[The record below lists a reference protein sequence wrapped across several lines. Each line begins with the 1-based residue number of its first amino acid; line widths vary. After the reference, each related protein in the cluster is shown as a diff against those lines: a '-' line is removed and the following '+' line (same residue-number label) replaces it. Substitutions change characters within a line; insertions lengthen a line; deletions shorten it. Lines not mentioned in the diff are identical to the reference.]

1 MSRSDQHGE
10 GERERLGWAH
20 TVARKKQ
27 GWHELTL
34 CLYNDSTDLVQGRAY
49 RGASRTARAGAL
61 GRRRIHVTMCVECEV
76 KKSLCVDVSLRP
88 TSTSVSSRI
97 RRAQHFDEIK
107 SGVHFDPERAFRAQL
122 LARRPASLP
131 TWGSAAQSSLR
142 QHPLRQCSGPSR
154 GGPRTSLH
162 VVPERSPTGTTAS
175 QAPAR

>member
-1 MSRSDQHGE
+1 M
-10 GERERLGWAH
+10 GERETRWAH
-20 TVARKKQ
+20 TVARKEQ

-88 TSTSVSSRI
+88 TSMSVSSRI

-107 SGVHFDPERAFRAQL
+107 SGVHLIRSAHSAPSSSRDGP
-122 LARRPASLP
+122 RRSPRGAPRLSHRS
-131 TWGSAAQSSLR
+131 T

-154 GGPRTSLH
+154 GPRTSLH